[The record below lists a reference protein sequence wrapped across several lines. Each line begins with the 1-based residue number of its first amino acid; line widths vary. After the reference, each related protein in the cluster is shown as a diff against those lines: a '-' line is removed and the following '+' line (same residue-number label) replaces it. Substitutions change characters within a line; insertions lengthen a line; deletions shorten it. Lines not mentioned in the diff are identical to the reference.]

1 MQAACRVLDRGGDGI
16 DLLRL
21 ASHQPAE
28 VDEDLVDLAHRRLP
42 GGRGWLHVVGSRW
55 CWCVCGHQRTSIC
68 LIARSRSTTLS
79 CVARAICE
87 SGARTHAQSKLR
99 QLAEKLSLSAI

>member
-1 MQAACRVLDRGGDGI
+1 MQAACRVFDRGGDGI

-42 GGRGWLHVVGSRW
+42 GGRGGSTRW
-55 CWCVCGHQRTSIC
+55 AGAGGAGVWGHERTSIC

-99 QLAEKLSLSAI
+99 QLAEKLSLSAT